1 MSNKSSIQPH
11 LLSLKYAFSIDS
23 FFFKKKK
30 TSRAVPPLADRV
42 KILNCWPLRER
53 KNGINQGGGVGEG
66 GGEGGDWSW
75 EQRYRIAKQVKNA

>member
-1 MSNKSSIQPH
+1 MPFLSI
-11 LLSLKYAFSIDS
+11 A

-66 GGEGGDWSW
+66 GGEGGD
-75 EQRYRIAKQVKNA
+75 